1 LTFDFLPWLV
11 ESMDAS
17 TESAQ
22 RLRFGSF
29 ELDVRSRE
37 LRKDGSCIRLQEQP
51 FEILRV
57 MLERPGDVV
66 TRDELCKRLWPD
78 GTFVDFEH
86 SLNAAVKRLRAAL
99 GDDADNPRFVETLPR
114 RGYRFIGT
122 AALDSEEPVGGQPRV
137 RLAVLP
143 FTNLSDAAGQEYFTD
158 GLTEEMITQ
167 LGERCRGRI
176 GVVARWSSMVFK
188 GTTERSREIG
198 RALGADYLLE
208 GSVRRQGDRVRIT
221 ARLVEAAR
229 ETHLWAET
237 YEHHLTDSLSVQ
249 ADVAAR
255 LAESLTMELVPADA
269 APRRT
274 PARSVTA
281 YQEYLQGRYFWNN
294 WLRPDDEG
302 LEQALSRYTEALRI
316 DPDFAPALAGAAR
329 VHIARAL
336 NYRERPR
343 TALETARAA
352 AKRSL
357 ELDPRMSEGRLALA
371 DVRRMLEWDWRGAE
385 VAYREAI
392 ALNPSQE
399 NAHRGYATML
409 AALGRYTEAIREIDR
424 AAELDPLCLVVGTS
438 AAFVRYLAGDY
449 EGALAHCRRTTD
461 IDPQYL
467 PARRLFGS
475 VYLQMGRTEDAV
487 AVLDA
492 VHAEASHDPVYSASL
507 SSARALAGDAA
518 GAAELVAGLPRLG
531 GTRYLSRYHL
541 ALAHVGVGDWDSAFA
556 ALEQA
561 VVDSDPALIYLAV
574 EPRFEPIRSDPR
586 CARLLD
592 LLGLS

>member
-1 LTFDFLPWLV
+1 
-11 ESMDAS
+11 MDSA
-17 TESAQ
+17 TEQ
-22 RLRFGSF
+22 RLRFGSLD
-29 ELDVRSRE
+29 LDVRSRE

-57 MLERPGDVV
+57 MLERPGDVI

-114 RGYRFIGT
+114 RGYRFIGN
-122 AALDSEEPVGGQPRV
+122 AALDTEKPGGGQPRV

-188 GTTERSREIG
+188 GTTERAREIG

-208 GSVRRQGDRVRIT
+208 GSVRRQGERVRIT
-221 ARLVEAAR
+221 ARLVEAAD
-229 ETHLWAET
+229 ETQLWAET

-255 LAESLTMELVPADA
+255 VAESLTMELTPADA
-269 APRRT
+269 APPRA
-274 PARSVTA
+274 PVRSVTA

-294 WLRPDDEG
+294 WLRPEDER
-302 LEQALSRYTEALRI
+302 LEQALARYTEALRI
-316 DPDFAPALAGAAR
+316 DPNFAPAHAGAAR
-329 VHIARAL
+329 VHVARAL

-343 TALETARAA
+343 SALETARAA

-357 ELDPRMSEGRLALA
+357 ELEPRMSEGQLALA

-385 VAYREAI
+385 VAYVEAI

-424 AAELDPLCLVVGTS
+424 AVELDPLCLVVGTS
-438 AAFVRYLAGDY
+438 AALVRYLAGDY
-449 EGALAHCRRTTD
+449 EGALGHCRRTTD

-467 PARRLFGS
+467 PARRLFGA
-475 VYLQMGRTEDAV
+475 VYLQIGRTEDAL
-487 AVLDA
+487 AVLEA
-492 VHAEASHDPVYSASL
+492 AHAEASHDPVYAASL
-507 SSARALAGDAA
+507 ANARALAGDAA

-531 GTRYLSRYHL
+531 ATRYLSRYHL
-541 ALAHVGVGDWDSAFA
+541 ALACVGVDDCDSAFS

-574 EPRFEPIRSDPR
+574 EPRFEPVRSDPR
-586 CARLLD
+586 YARLLD